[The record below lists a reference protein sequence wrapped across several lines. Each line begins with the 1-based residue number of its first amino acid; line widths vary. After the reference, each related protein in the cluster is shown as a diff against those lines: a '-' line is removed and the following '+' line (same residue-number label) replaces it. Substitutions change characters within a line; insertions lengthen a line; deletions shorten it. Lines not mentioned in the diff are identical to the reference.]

1 MSTLGVLMR
10 LFWTRSRQGTL
21 GVPRVTPGVPGP
33 GAKTLIRLVH
43 YLKGAKAHFSAS
55 ISVSETLRESLPS
68 SLVCV
73 SVVGANCAL
82 VT

>member
-1 MSTLGVLMR
+1 MWQMSTLGVLMR
-10 LFWTRSRQGTL
+10 LIWTRSRQGTL
-21 GVPRVTPGVPGP
+21 GVPDP

-73 SVVGANCAL
+73 SVVGANCVL
-82 VT
+82 VA

>member
-1 MSTLGVLMR
+1 MR
-10 LFWTRSRQGTL
+10 LNWTQSRQGTL
-21 GVPRVTPGVPGP
+21 GVPRVMPGVPGP
-33 GAKTLIRLVH
+33 DAKTLIRLVH

-73 SVVGANCAL
+73 SVVGANCVL

>member
-1 MSTLGVLMR
+1 MR
-10 LFWTRSRQGTL
+10 LVWTRSRQGTL
-21 GVPRVTPGVPGP
+21 GVPRVTSGVPRVTPGIPGP
-33 GAKTLIRLVH
+33 GAKTLIHLVH

-73 SVVGANCAL
+73 SVVGANCVL
-82 VT
+82 VA